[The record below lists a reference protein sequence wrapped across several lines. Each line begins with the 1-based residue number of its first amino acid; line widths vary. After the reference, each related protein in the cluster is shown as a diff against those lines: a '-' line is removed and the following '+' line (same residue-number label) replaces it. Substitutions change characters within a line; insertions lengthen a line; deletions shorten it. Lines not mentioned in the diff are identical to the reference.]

1 MPNDAKLGLVAGVAL
16 VIAVAVIYFHNDL
29 SAGKTPADAAAAT
42 VVSPTAAPPLPQQ
55 SASRT
60 VKGKTLAGTSQGE
73 TAATTAQMPKAPD
86 GDAASDGVSPQR

>member
-29 SAGKTPADAAAAT
+29 TTGKTPADAAAAT
-42 VVSPTAAPPLPQQ
+42 VVSPTAAPPAPQQ

-60 VKGKTLAGTSQGE
+60 VKGKTLAGAAQGE
-73 TAATTAQMPKAPD
+73 TAATTAQMPKASD
-86 GDAASDGVSPQR
+86 NDASTNGDSPQR